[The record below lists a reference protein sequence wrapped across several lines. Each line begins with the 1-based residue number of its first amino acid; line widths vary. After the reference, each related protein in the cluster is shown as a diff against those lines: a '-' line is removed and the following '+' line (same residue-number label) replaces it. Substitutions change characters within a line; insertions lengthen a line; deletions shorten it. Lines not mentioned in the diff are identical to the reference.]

1 MVKAFLRDEKGS
13 TTMEYGFIAVFV
25 ILGIIA
31 NLTIIGP
38 SVARLVSSAAGHL
51 P

>member
-1 MVKAFLRDEKGS
+1 MVKAFLRDRRGAI
-13 TTMEYGFIAVFV
+13 TLEYGFIAVFV

-38 SVARLVSSAAGHL
+38 SIARLIGSAAAHL

>member
-1 MVKAFLRDEKGS
+1 MGKAFLRDKKGS
-13 TTMEYGFIAVFV
+13 TTIEYGVIAVFV

-38 SVARLVSSAAGHL
+38 AVARLIGSTHL